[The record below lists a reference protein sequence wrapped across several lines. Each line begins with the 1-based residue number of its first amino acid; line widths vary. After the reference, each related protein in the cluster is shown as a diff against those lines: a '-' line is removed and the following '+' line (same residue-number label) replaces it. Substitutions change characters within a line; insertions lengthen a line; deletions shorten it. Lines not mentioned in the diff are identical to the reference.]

1 MVSKEIEAAWSRL
14 EEVFLA
20 TAKGD
25 FVSSREIAFFQYLTS
40 KGKVVFWTRRNQKHE
55 YLESFSSLE
64 ELLSD
69 RFVLSHGYYLVN
81 LDLVHEVSGR
91 VGDFKLHFQG
101 IQRSVPISPAF
112 EKRLK
117 KHLGISTF
125 EYPVPDNPRARF
137 LRQNGLVEFG
147 VPDLKKL
154 NKSDPEAVEAFRKKW
169 DLKRFPYSEL
179 ERFFKRYSM
188 DGLNV
193 RSLMRNMLW
202 QRFRW
207 IQEGITEQHRG
218 NIRTLWYDIQAGIGH
233 HPELVDKVH
242 PGSFYEEL
250 ESMVGRDRLFR
261 YKDIGFFDVRSRYR
275 GMGTKNVPLMLISE
289 KEGNFFDVRDMA
301 QEYGMTY
308 GCTKGQPSLLM
319 MEYLGDELSEAGANL
334 EEDDFHVFLITD
346 FDWAGKSIEVSF
358 IRKLK
363 KLSGVKK
370 VKVHQLIQAKDLL
383 DDELELARTKA
394 ASFTYTQEGKAIPWG
409 NSSGS
414 MSSLTK
420 ARKWLKKVGD
430 PRLLTKA
437 KIAGKW
443 VHTIWKFSS
452 DAIGWRKKDR
462 LFRKAVEK
470 VLRDQETDRREGP
483 QEKKSQRI
491 TLASMKLW
499 HPKLPKDLE

>member
-25 FVSSREIAFFQYLTS
+25 LVSSREIAFFQYLTS
-40 KGKVVFWTRRNQKHE
+40 KGKVVFRTRKNQKHE
-55 YLESFSSLE
+55 YIESFSSLE
-64 ELLSD
+64 DLLSG

-81 LDLVHEVSGR
+81 LDLIHEVSGR
-91 VGDFKLHFQG
+91 AGDYKLHFQG

-117 KHLGISTF
+117 KHLGVSTF
-125 EYPVPDNPRARF
+125 EHPVPDNPRARF

-147 VPDLKKL
+147 VPELKKL
-154 NKSDPEAVEAFRKKW
+154 DKSDPEAVQAFRKMW

-188 DGLNV
+188 EGLNI

-207 IQEGITEQHRG
+207 IQEGIAKPHRG
-218 NIRTLWYDIQAGIGH
+218 NIRTLWYEIQAGIEH
-233 HPELVDKVH
+233 HPELGDKVH
-242 PGSFYEEL
+242 SGSFYEEL
-250 ESMVGRDRLFR
+250 ETMVGRDRLFR

-319 MEYLGDELSEAGANL
+319 MEYLGDELREAGSVTQ
-334 EEDDFHVFLITD
+334 EDVFHVFLITD

-363 KLSGVKK
+363 KLSEVKQ
-370 VKVHQLIQAKDLL
+370 VKVHQLIHAKDLM
-383 DDELELARTKA
+383 DEELELARTKA
-394 ASFTYTQEGKAIPWG
+394 VSFTYNQEGQAVPWG

-414 MSSLTK
+414 ISGLTK
-420 ARKWLKKVGD
+420 ARKWFKKVGD

-437 KIAGKW
+437 KIGGKW

-470 VLRDQETDRREGP
+470 VLDRKGKSQRDERSP
-483 QEKKSQRI
+483 IVSQRI

-499 HPKLPKDLE
+499 HPKLPKDLK